1 MVALID
7 HLGKKGLLEA
17 IDAVEEKIVAT
28 QVTMLG
34 RAVHSQEHWQYLRE
48 LAFKHPASALV
59 CCVRRINAKWMV
71 VPAWSGPLTELLVK
85 GPDAG

>member
-1 MVALID
+1 NKGILETVDAL
-7 HLGKKGLLEA
+7 
-17 IDAVEEKIVAT
+17 EEKIVAT

-48 LAFKHPASALV
+48 LAFKYPVSAIM

-71 VPAWSGPLTELLVK
+71 VPAWDSEVAAILR
-85 GPDAG
+85 